1 MRSRSTPSGGARV
14 RVTVGAGILHPD
26 NGIRTR
32 FGRAVVGQAAARAVV
47 ETHLS
52 TSALRLVT
60 SAF

>member
-1 MRSRSTPSGGARV
+1 MRSRSTLSGGARV
-14 RVTVGAGILHPD
+14 RVTVGVGILHPD

-32 FGRAVVGQAAARAVV
+32 CGRAVVGQAAARAVV

-52 TSALRLVT
+52 TSALRLIT